1 TELYL
6 GENNIGTKIQEQLRQ
21 EHPNIQFIF

>member
-1 TELYL
+1 LKGNMIE
-6 GENNIGTKIQEQLRQ
+6 TKILEQLRQ